1 MRVKLC
7 QGLVV
12 TCYGPSPLQ
21 NCYANPMCW
30 HTLGGRVRVA
40 NFHPPPIWPDL
51 KSPHFTLSL
60 HSFPSL
66 GLHHCRQPRSRPPPS
81 TDDISVTGS
90 KRIRQRGG
98 QHLCQVA
105 IRARHRWHI
114 RDGMENLSIKGAIYG
129 PTISSVMASSLRKMR
144 VSITDN
150 VFLRHGWGLWSV
162 IDERFRSSGSN
173 QQRYRRRRCIIFNQ
187 SPANQI
193 R

>member
-1 MRVKLC
+1 MPTQCAGTLWEG
-7 QGLVV
+7 GLEWRIF
-12 TCYGPSPLQ
+12 T
-21 NCYANPMCW
+21 
-30 HTLGGRVRVA
+30 
-40 NFHPPPIWPDL
+40 PPIWPDL

-98 QHLCQVA
+98 QHLCQPVTDDTSVMGWRTYRW
-105 IRARHRWHI
+105 RARFVVRLYHRWWHLAWE
-114 RDGMENLSIKGAIYG
+114 RWEFQ
-129 PTISSVMASSLRKMR
+129 
-144 VSITDN
+144 ITDN